1 MSGNGGGHDK
11 SGKAD
16 FDGVYDL
23 DDPRGYFE
31 TLGSLGYQVPQHG
44 QRLFSA
50 LIEALRE
57 GGRDGAGS
65 SWTSVVDVC
74 CSYGVTAAL
83 LKYQI
88 TLDDLYARYLSEEL
102 ADLSSEELAEADS
115 AFYVRQRRRE
125 MPLKVIGL
133 DVAEKAVAYG
143 RRANL
148 LDAGFA
154 ENLEEGEP
162 TEELRRAVAGVN
174 LLAMTGCVGYIS
186 GRTLKRLLDC
196 AVEGPE
202 GRVPRVAAL
211 ALRWVSYK
219 EISET
224 LSEYGLVTEKLEGH
238 TFPQRRFVDDEE
250 REYVLE
256 ELAKAGV
263 DPTGKED
270 TGWYH
275 TDFYLSRPA
284 EETETPLET
293 LLAPAL

>member
-1 MSGNGGGHDK
+1 
-11 SGKAD
+11 
-16 FDGVYDL
+16 
-23 DDPRGYFE
+23 
-31 TLGSLGYQVPQHG
+31 
-44 QRLFSA
+44 
-50 LIEALRE
+50 
-57 GGRDGAGS
+57 
-65 SWTSVVDVC
+65 
-74 CSYGVTAAL
+74 
-83 LKYQI
+83 
-88 TLDDLYARYLSEEL
+88 
-102 ADLSSEELAEADS
+102 
-115 AFYVRQRRRE
+115 

-162 TEELRRAVAGVN
+162 TEELRRTVAGVD

-186 GRTLKRLLDC
+186 GRTLTRLLDC
-196 AVEGPE
+196 AMEGPE
-202 GRVPRVAAL
+202 GRVPWVAAL
-211 ALRWVSYK
+211 ALRWVSYE
-219 EISET
+219 EISEA

-284 EETETPLET
+284 EETETPLGT